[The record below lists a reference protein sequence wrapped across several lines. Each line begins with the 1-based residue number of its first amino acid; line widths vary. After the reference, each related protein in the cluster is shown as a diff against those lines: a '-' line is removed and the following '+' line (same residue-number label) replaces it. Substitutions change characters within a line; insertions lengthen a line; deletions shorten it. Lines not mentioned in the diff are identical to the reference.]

1 MDHSREAA
9 VRARAYQL
17 WVESDY
23 ADGYQDQHWRQAE
36 REILEQSAAR
46 HDAPAPEQQPAPRRP
61 QVHSDGM
68 SIYPSVID
76 PAPRPADTEA
86 AADSRSSPDE
96 RPTRTAPAGIRRG
109 LADARRPS
117 SYAPGSRSSLR
128 LSPDDK
134 RAVTG

>member
-36 REILEQSAAR
+36 REILEQSAGR
-46 HDAPAPEQQPAPRRP
+46 HDDPAPDQQPAPQRP

-76 PAPRPADTEA
+76 PAPKHAGIQEA
-86 AADSRSSPDE
+86 AH
-96 RPTRTAPAGIRRG
+96 TRWAPGEVRTVTAGQRRG
-109 LADARRPS
+109 GADARQVSVYPLGARPS
-117 SYAPGSRSSLR
+117 FRPV
-128 LSPDDK
+128 DDR
-134 RAVTG
+134 RAVSR